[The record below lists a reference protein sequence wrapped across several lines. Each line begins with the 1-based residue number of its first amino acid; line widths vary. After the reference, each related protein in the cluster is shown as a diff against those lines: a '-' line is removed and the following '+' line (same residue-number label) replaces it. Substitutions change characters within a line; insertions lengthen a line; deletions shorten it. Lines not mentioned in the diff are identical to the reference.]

1 VTSLGAMGGLLNDLK
16 FGARM
21 IARAPIFSVVV
32 IATLALVIGASATVF
47 SVMHAVLW
55 RPLPYPSAERLV
67 VVDADLGAAR
77 SAGLSISEA
86 IDLRAQRDL
95 FDRFATILGPDASVT
110 IDGEMQHVSSV
121 LATDDALA
129 LFGAPLMLGRP
140 LDSARDNTADGTM
153 RAVVVSYRLWERWLG
168 ADPAAIGR
176 HIEVNNI
183 DVEVAGVLGPDFR
196 LFVPAIAGIPD
207 TVDVWLPLR
216 VVPDPVS
223 RGQGPVFIARLAPGV
238 DADKARAGL
247 EVVARRLTT
256 DYPSAYAE
264 GPLRLF
270 IEPLQDVLTRD
281 VVRPLWVLA
290 GAIALV
296 LVIGCVNIANLM
308 TARARS
314 RESELAVRHAL
325 GAGRLRLA
333 RQFFCEAALLGTIG
347 AAGGFGLA
355 HAGVALLDWLQP
367 SHLPRQATVAVTGDV
382 ALFVA
387 ALALLVTVSFG
398 LLPALAS
405 QSLDP
410 LRVGR
415 GAPDRPGFRRLQR
428 VMVVAEVALSIVP
441 LFAAGLMLRTF
452 VNLTNVPF
460 GFNPDNAVSAQIAYS
475 FADFRNS
482 ADLVTLLRS
491 ALERVRALPGVEA
504 AGVGGPVPFDG
515 WQQTDAYGPS
525 GATEFVSR
533 ATFQVALPGYL
544 NALGTRLLEG
554 RDFSDADIDNRRP
567 VVIVD
572 ERIAAELWPGGAL
585 GQRLKLDGGPPP
597 AEYEVI
603 GVSESLRVMNVRDA
617 TVRHVFL
624 PYHVFPFRPGLVL
637 RGDVDAGVL
646 APAIKEAVESLGT
659 RRPVFDIVPLRSYV
673 DAAIG
678 DARFMTIVLGG
689 FAVAAIVLTAVGL
702 YGTLAYLTSVRRAEF
717 GLRIAL
723 GATTAQVVRS
733 VAREGLLLAAIGA
746 VIGLA
751 GALAAAR
758 GIQALLYQVPASDGG
773 TLIVTAVVVTI
784 TALVAAVH
792 PAWRAGRADPSAV
805 LHE

>member
-1 VTSLGAMGGLLNDLK
+1 MNGLLTDLK

-21 IARAPIFSVVV
+21 IARTPIFSVVV

-67 VVDADLGAAR
+67 VVDADFGTVR
-77 SAGLSISEA
+77 SAGISVSEA
-86 IDLRAQRDL
+86 IDLREQRDL
-95 FDRFATILGPDASVT
+95 FDRLATILGPDASVT
-110 IDGEMQHVSSV
+110 VDGEMQHFSSV

-129 LFGAPLMLGRP
+129 LFGTPLMLGRP
-140 LDSARDNTADGTM
+140 LDSARDIGADGTM
-153 RAVVVSYRLWERWLG
+153 HAVVVSHRLWERWLG

-183 DVEVAGVLGPDFR
+183 DVEVVGVLSPEFR
-196 LFVPAIAGIPD
+196 TFLPSIAGIPD
-207 TVDVWLPLR
+207 NADVWLPLR
-216 VVPDPVS
+216 VTRDS
-223 RGQGPVFIARLAPGV
+223 ANRGGGLLFIARLAPGV
-238 DADKARAGL
+238 DAERAQAGL
-247 EVVARRLTT
+247 EVVAKRFTA
-256 DYPSAYAE
+256 DNPSAYAN

-270 IEPLQDVLTRD
+270 VEPLQQVLTRA

-308 TARARS
+308 MARARA
-314 RESELAVRHAL
+314 RASELAVRHAL

-333 RQFFCEAALLGTIG
+333 RQFLSEAALLGAIG
-347 AAGGFGLA
+347 AVGGFALA
-355 HAGVALLDWLQP
+355 HAGVALLDWLEP
-367 SHLPRQATVAVTGDV
+367 SHLPRETTIAVTSDV

-387 ALALLVTVSFG
+387 ALALLVTVIFG
-398 LLPALAS
+398 LLPAFGA

-428 VMVVAEVALSIVP
+428 VMVVAEVAFSIVP

-452 VNLTNVPF
+452 VNLTNAPF

-475 FADFRNS
+475 FADFRNT

-491 ALERVRALPGVEA
+491 ALERARALPGVEA

-515 WQQTDAYGPS
+515 WQQTRAYRPS
-525 GATEFVSR
+525 GATDSVAR

-554 RDFSDADIDNRRP
+554 RDFSDDDIDSRRA

-572 ERIAAELWPGGAL
+572 ERIAAELWPDGAL
-585 GQRLKLDGGPPP
+585 GQRLKLDNGPPP

-617 TVRHVFL
+617 AVRHVFL
-624 PYHVFPFRPGLVL
+624 PYHVFPYRPALVL
-637 RGDVDAGVL
+637 RGNVDAGVL
-646 APAIKEAVESLGT
+646 APMVKEAVESLGT
-659 RRPVFDIVPLRSYV
+659 RRPVFDIVPLRSYL
-673 DAAIG
+673 DRAIG
-678 DARFMTIVLGG
+678 DARFMMLVLVG
-689 FAVAAIVLTAVGL
+689 FAAAAVLLTAVGL
-702 YGTLAYLTSVRRAEF
+702 YGTLAYLTSVRRPEL
-717 GLRIAL
+717 GLRVAL
-723 GATTAQVVRS
+723 GATTAQIVRR
-733 VAREGLLLAAIGA
+733 VASEGLLLATIGAAIGF
-746 VIGLA
+746 V
-751 GALAAAR
+751 GAMVAAR
-758 GIQALLYQVPASDGG
+758 AMQALLYGVPSADGV
-773 TLIVTAVVVTI
+773 TLLVTAVIVAV

-792 PAWRAGRADPSAV
+792 PAWRAGRADPAAV